1 MPQTESQ
8 AQDRRSAPTLESV
21 LVVVQIAQ
29 LSPTLNVSDLL
40 GRMVTNDA
48 DEEIG
53 RLDDLMITD
62 DRLVFA
68 VLSVGGFLGVGA
80 HQVVV
85 AFEDLSVDDE
95 AIVLPGA
102 TKAALKQ
109 MCAYDR
115 AEVERHRGRR
125 RARHEAGEVAETALG
140 EPVLGA
146 VSDVADGDR

>member
-1 MPQTESQ
+1 MPQTEPR
-8 AQDRRSAPTLESV
+8 AQDGGPPPTVESV
-21 LVVVQIAQ
+21 LVVVQLAQ
-29 LSPTLNVSDLL
+29 LSPTYSVGDLL
-40 GRMVTNDA
+40 GRVVTNEA

-53 RLDDLMITD
+53 RLDDLMITG

-102 TKAALKQ
+102 TKAALQQ

-115 AEVERHRGRR
+115 DEVERHRGAR
-125 RARHEAGEVAETALG
+125 RARHEAGEITETALG

-146 VSDVADGDR
+146 ISDVADGDR